1 MNLEYYRNF
10 IEIADLGT
18 LSAASRKLLVAQPAL
33 TKQVRNFEDEYGAQL
48 FIRTARRMELTEAG
62 RILYDKA
69 KKMIAI
75 EDSAYKEIDACI
87 SGTAGTLSLGL
98 TPSFPDPFIDAV
110 LSDFH
115 SRFPD
120 IEFDIHEDTTPAL
133 LRMITDGIA
142 EVGIVRPPGRLPIS
156 ITEAAAIPEHLL
168 VIGKRGN
175 VWMDPSQETID
186 LRTLSGVPLSL
197 PRGFAPLITDECLR
211 RGFRPKLFS
220 VSTSRYLTLFW
231 ARQGS
236 SLALIPGSDPEK
248 FASDELICRRLR
260 GKAFASSRSLVRSSE
275 KKLSAAAAEFT
286 GYCMQQIGEIK

>member
-18 LSAASRKLLVAQPAL
+18 LSAASGKLLVAQPAL
-33 TKQVRNFEDEYGAQL
+33 TKQVKNFEEEYGAQL

-75 EDSAYKEIDACI
+75 EDSAYKEISACT
-87 SGTAGTLSLGL
+87 SGAAGTLSIGL
-98 TPSFPDPFIDAV
+98 TPSFPDPFIDTTLAG
-110 LSDFH
+110 FH
-115 SRFPD
+115 SRCPD
-120 IEFDIHEDTTPAL
+120 IEFDIREDTTPAL
-133 LRMITDGIA
+133 LQMITEGIV

-156 ITEAAAIPEHLL
+156 ITEASSLPEHLL

-175 VWMDPSQETID
+175 VWMDPGQDTID
-186 LRTLSGVPLSL
+186 LKSLNEVPLSL
-197 PRGFAPLITDECLR
+197 PRGFAPVITDECLR

-236 SLALIPGSDPEK
+236 SLALIPGSSPEK
-248 FASDELICRRLR
+248 FASDELICRRLK
-260 GKAFASSRSLVRSSE
+260 GKAFASSRSLVHSSE
-275 KKLSAAAAEFT
+275 KNLSAPAAEFI
-286 GYCMQQIGEIK
+286 GYCMHQIGESK